1 MRSEVQ
7 RRQSAADPAV
17 VSERVPTPAPR
28 ELAPA
33 SDPASVLAL
42 QRGVGNR
49 AVGKLLRARAGL
61 RAPRLQRKL
70 TATGDAAGFAAF
82 ANRVIAVQQEV
93 VVSGSGE
100 VSLRPT
106 DIQGPP
112 TPEAAELV
120 RVLQLVIADTN
131 NVSIEFIHGLTSTRA
146 SDARVLGGSFPQ
158 SKVDLDDE
166 EARGTQGAVGV
177 GMGVTGG
184 ALLVHEILEQYR
196 KQAFSEDFD
205 TAHAAALTAE
215 GTAIGAPRGAS
226 TSRSV
231 NATTDEV
238 TTTYTYPDGRVVEV
252 MWDVTANN
260 ISNVRRRV
268 VRPGRGTP

>member
-7 RRQSAADPAV
+7 RGEPAADPAV
-17 VSERVPTPAPR
+17 VSERVPAPAAR
-28 ELAPA
+28 ELTLR
-33 SDPASVLAL
+33 SDPASLLAL
-42 QRGVGNR
+42 QRGAGNR
-49 AVGKLLRARAGL
+49 AVGRLLRARGHSGP
-61 RAPRLQRKL
+61 RRLQRKL

-93 VVSGSGE
+93 VVDAAGD
-100 VSLRPT
+100 VTLRHT
-106 DIQGPP
+106 DVQGPP
-112 TPEAAELV
+112 TPEAAELI
-120 RVLQLVIADTN
+120 RVLQLVIADSNT
-131 NVSIEFIHGLTSTRA
+131 VSIEFIHGLTSTRA

-166 EARGTQGAVGV
+166 AARGTQESVGV

-196 KQAFSEDFD
+196 KQVFSEDFD
-205 TAHAAALTAE
+205 TAHAAALAAE

-226 TSRSV
+226 STRAV
-231 NATTDEV
+231 NATTNEV

-252 MWDVTANN
+252 KWDVSANN

-268 VRPGRGTP
+268 VTPGRGSP